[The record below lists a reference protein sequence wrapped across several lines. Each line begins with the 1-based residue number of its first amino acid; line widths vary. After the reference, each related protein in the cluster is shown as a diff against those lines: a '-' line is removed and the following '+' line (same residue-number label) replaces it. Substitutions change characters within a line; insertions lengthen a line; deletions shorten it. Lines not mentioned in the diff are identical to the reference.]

1 MEDDLWAQ
9 EVPVRVEAMS
19 LSGDTVFV
27 AGPPMSRNES
37 STPDFVLRSL
47 NGQEGG
53 ILMKLNG
60 KYGIVSEI
68 CKLPSPPV
76 WDGITISNDALF
88 VALRDGKV
96 VKLRDESPALQTDT
110 SLSIRSTID
119 DTTTKTSHHQWLSV
133 LINSHCSPM
142 EIPIAKFF

>member
-1 MEDDLWAQ
+1 MKNDLWTQ

-60 KYGIVSEI
+60 EDGVASEI
-68 CKLPSPPV
+68 CKLPSAPV
-76 WDGITISNDALF
+76 GMVS
-88 VALRDGKV
+88 
-96 VKLRDESPALQTDT
+96 Q
-110 SLSIRSTID
+110 
-119 DTTTKTSHHQWLSV
+119 
-133 LINSHCSPM
+133 
-142 EIPIAKFF
+142 